1 MKVKINEQVLPVGK
15 VGISGKAVAMGKEQT
30 HTICAAM
37 PSHTHSGAIHR
48 GMTPLNALAK
58 T

>member
-48 GMTPLNALAK
+48 GMTPLK
-58 T
+58 